1 MYNSKIRQ
9 LSAAGGVG
17 GAVSPRNAASP
28 IPGQGGLPPAGPQPP
43 QLAGAGAGQQAALGP
58 LPEGWEIKYT
68 EAGEAYYV
76 DHVSKK
82 TQWQDPRSTQV
93 TAAAC
98 YMSLPRPWTQVHTLG
113 PAGSKL

>member
-43 QLAGAGAGQQAALGP
+43 QLAGAGAGAGAGQQAALGP

-68 EAGEAYYV
+68 EAGEPYYV

-93 TAAAC
+93 TAA
-98 YMSLPRPWTQVHTLG
+98 T
-113 PAGSKL
+113 